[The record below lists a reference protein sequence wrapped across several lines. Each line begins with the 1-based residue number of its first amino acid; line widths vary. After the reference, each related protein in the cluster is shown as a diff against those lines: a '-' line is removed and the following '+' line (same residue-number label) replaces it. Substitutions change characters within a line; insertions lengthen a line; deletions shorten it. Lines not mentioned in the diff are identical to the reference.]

1 MPAPSRTRTRYWSDA
16 GVRRVTMISGDHA
29 SVAARIGAALKV
41 DAVLAEQSPADKI
54 EAVRAARGQGTT
66 VMVGDGINDAPALAA
81 ADVGV
86 AMGAR
91 GATASSEA
99 ADVVLLV
106 DRLDRLALAMVIAR
120 RSRQIAVQSVVVG
133 MGLSLVAMAI
143 AAAGWLPPAPGALLQ
158 EGIDIAVIV
167 NALRAL
173 QASAGERLPD
183 SSRSGIADVLRAA

>member
-1 MPAPSRTRTRYWSDA
+1 M
-16 GVRRVTMISGDHA
+16 TMISGDHA

-41 DAVLAEQSPADKI
+41 DVILAEQSPANKI
-54 EAVRAARGQGTT
+54 EAVRAARTEGIT

-106 DRLDRLALAMVIAR
+106 DRLDRLALAMSIAR
-120 RSRQIAVQSVVVG
+120 RSRRIAVQSVVAG
-133 MGLSLVAMAI
+133 MGLSLIAMAI

-158 EGIDIAVIV
+158 EGIDIAVIL

-173 QASAGERLPD
+173 QGDDRERMPD
-183 SSRSGIADVLRAA
+183 GSLSDSPRRLRAAWKT

>member
-1 MPAPSRTRTRYWSDA
+1 V
-16 GVRRVTMISGDHA
+16 GVQRITMLSGDHA
-29 SVAARIGAALKV
+29 TVANRIGAALHL
-41 DAVLAEQSPADKI
+41 DAVMAEQSPADKI
-54 EAVRAARGQGTT
+54 AAVRAARAEGTT

-106 DRLDRLALAMVIAR
+106 DRLDRLALAMRIAR
-120 RSRQIAVQSVVVG
+120 RSRGIAVQSVVAG
-133 MGLSLVAMAI
+133 MGLSLIAMAI

-158 EGIDIAVIV
+158 EGIDIAVIL

-173 QASAGERLPD
+173 QGDDRERVPD
-183 SSRSGIADVLRAA
+183 SPLPGTADGLRAA

>member
-1 MPAPSRTRTRYWSDA
+1 
-16 GVRRVTMISGDHA
+16 
-29 SVAARIGAALKV
+29 
-41 DAVLAEQSPADKI
+41 
-54 EAVRAARGQGTT
+54 
-66 VMVGDGINDAPALAA
+66 MVGDGINDAPALAA

-106 DRLDRLALAMVIAR
+106 DRLDRLAVAVRIAR
-120 RSRQIAVQSVVVG
+120 RSRAIAVQSVVVG
-133 MGLSLVAMAI
+133 MGLSIVAMVI
-143 AAAGWLPPAPGALLQ
+143 AAAGFLPPAPGALLQ

-173 QASAGERLPD
+173 GGGDDRVRDTTSSPAAPAERL
-183 SSRSGIADVLRAA
+183 RVA